1 MRKFQPLPED
11 ETECLTPTALSASPF
26 SEAMED
32 AVSASNGSAPD
43 LLNHPHLDNSMR
55 SLSTSVAARRKEY
68 AVKRAQAEDKPGQ
81 TPSSLSRAQRMAFM
95 KRTRSVSSL
104 ILNIVVVF
112 ILHLGFC
119 HCDAAFLPIAGQVRD
134 TMIDGTTGAWRVAD
148 TSLT

>member
-1 MRKFQPLPED
+1 
-11 ETECLTPTALSASPF
+11 
-26 SEAMED
+26 
-32 AVSASNGSAPD
+32 
-43 LLNHPHLDNSMR
+43 
-55 SLSTSVAARRKEY
+55 
-68 AVKRAQAEDKPGQ
+68 
-81 TPSSLSRAQRMAFM
+81 MAFM

-112 ILHLGFC
+112 ILQYLGFC